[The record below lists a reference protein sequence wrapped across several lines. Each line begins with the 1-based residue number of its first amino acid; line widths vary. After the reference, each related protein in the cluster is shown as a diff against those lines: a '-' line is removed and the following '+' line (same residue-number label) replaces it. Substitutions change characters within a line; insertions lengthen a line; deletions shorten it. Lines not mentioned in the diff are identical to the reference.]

1 MGNYIRSFWL
11 LGNEFGFEFL
21 FFCIIIA
28 AIVAF
33 VVTAGVFGVFMLI
46 GKEDTKDV
54 IPGTFVTVGLLT
66 FFILLLTGC

>member
-1 MGNYIRSFWL
+1 MGKYIHGFWVL
-11 LGNEFGFEFL
+11 NNKFGFEFL
-21 FFCIIIA
+21 FVCVIIA

-54 IPGTFVTVGLLT
+54 ISSTFVVVGLLT